1 LVAQLTAQVEA
12 HQTAA
17 QERQKELETISA
29 TIEPLKAQLVCAEKK
44 RDEAT
49 QSASENVRQVQDL
62 EEKLIEAS
70 SLLSG
75 WNNGKNG
82 GTARNQP
89 TSPLAMVG
97 RSPGRLGQE

>member
-12 HQTAA
+12 HQMAA
-17 QERQKELETISA
+17 KERQKELETISA
-29 TIEPLKAQLVCAEKK
+29 TLEPLKAQLACAEKE

-49 QSASENVRQVQDL
+49 QSASEGVRQVQDL

-75 WNNGKNG
+75 WHNGRNG
-82 GTARNQP
+82 GAARNQP

-97 RSPGRLGQE
+97 RAQGRPLQE